1 MPGDTTGI
9 ERELTFVANPQK
21 PVPANGSPN
30 RLDRKG
36 EKMKAKLNIFRGVRS
51 GRFFALVALVGLG
64 LLSTASGV
72 NAGGCALPSKTG
84 TASSI
89 PFVPLSGAVRND
101 DDKPSGPHA
110 IVGLWHV
117 NYTAETE
124 SGAPIFPP
132 VPFSFLESFKMWH
145 ADGTEFENAVKP
157 PEGGN
162 ICYGVWKETS
172 NGMVK
177 LHHIGLMFD
186 STGNLSN
193 IFTEDE
199 KNKVAS
205 NGQTYTGSFDFKLWP
220 PNFEAVGVGTPIAEA
235 TGSIAATRI
244 NVD

>member
-1 MPGDTTGI
+1 M
-9 ERELTFVANPQK
+9 
-21 PVPANGSPN
+21 N
-30 RLDRKG
+30 R
-36 EKMKAKLNIFRGVRS
+36 MNIFQVLRIA
-51 GRFFALVALVGLG
+51 RFSALVALAGLG
-64 LLSTASGV
+64 LLFTASGV
-72 NAGGCALPSKTG
+72 KAGSCVPLPYKAG
-84 TASSI
+84 AAPSI
-89 PFVPLSGAVRND
+89 PFVSPHRAD
-101 DDKPSGPHA
+101 DQDGDKPSKPGA

-117 NYTAETE
+117 NYTAESE
-124 SGAPIFPP
+124 FGAPIFPP
-132 VPFSFLESFKMWH
+132 VPFPFLESFKMWH

-193 IFTEDE
+193 IFTDDE
-199 KNKVAS
+199 KVKVAS

-220 PNFEAVGVGTPIAEA
+220 PSFEAVGVGTPIAEA
-235 TGSIAATRI
+235 TGSIVATRI

>member
-1 MPGDTTGI
+1 MKT
-9 ERELTFVANPQK
+9 K
-21 PVPANGSPN
+21 
-30 RLDRKG
+30 LDS
-36 EKMKAKLNIFRGVRS
+36 FRAVQS
-51 GRFFALVALVGLG
+51 GWFFALVALVGLG
-64 LLSTASGV
+64 LLSTASGAK
-72 NAGGCALPSKTG
+72 AGGCAVPSKTG

-132 VPFSFLESFKMWH
+132 VPFPFAETFKMWH
-145 ADGTEFENAVKP
+145 ADGIEFENAVKP
-157 PEGGN
+157 PTGNN

-193 IFTEDE
+193 IFTLDE
-199 KNKVAS
+199 KDTVAR

-220 PNFEAVGVGTPIAEA
+220 PSFEAVGVGTPIAEA